1 MSIFPAVDLVTGV
14 AEAAD
19 PQKRS
24 AAVARL
30 GELSGGRLRPGDTF
44 AELIGASRP
53 AAQSERRAVS
63 GPRAAVPTIPSSV
76 SAGKAP
82 SATDAA
88 EKFEAF
94 VIQSCLETILPDTQN
109 GLFGHG
115 AAGNAWRSLLA
126 EEIAAQIAKAGGV
139 GLKKMLVHDLDQ
151 RAAGDGGTKP
161 RDGSA

>member
-1 MSIFPAVDLVTGV
+1 MSIFPAVDLVTDV
-14 AEAAD
+14 AQAAD

-30 GELSGGRLRPGDTF
+30 GELSGARLRSDDAF
-44 AELIGASRP
+44 AKLVDGARP
-53 AAQSERRAVS
+53 AEVEGERVRSA
-63 GPRAAVPTIPSSV
+63 PRAPAPTTLSSV

-94 VIQSCLETILPDTQN
+94 VIQSCLETILPDTQD

-151 RAAGDGGTKP
+151 RIAGEGGMKS
-161 RDGSA
+161 RDGAA

>member
-1 MSIFPAVDLVTGV
+1 MSIFPAVDLVTDV
-14 AEAAD
+14 AQAAD

-30 GELSGGRLRPGDTF
+30 GELSNARLRSDDAFAQLVDGGRRGEVAVDR
-44 AELIGASRP
+44 SRNAP
-53 AAQSERRAVS
+53 PVRA
-63 GPRAAVPTIPSSV
+63 PTAPSSV

-139 GLKKMLVHDLDQ
+139 GLKKMLAQDLDH
-151 RAAGDGGTKP
+151 RLAGDGGMKA
-161 RDGSA
+161 RDGAA